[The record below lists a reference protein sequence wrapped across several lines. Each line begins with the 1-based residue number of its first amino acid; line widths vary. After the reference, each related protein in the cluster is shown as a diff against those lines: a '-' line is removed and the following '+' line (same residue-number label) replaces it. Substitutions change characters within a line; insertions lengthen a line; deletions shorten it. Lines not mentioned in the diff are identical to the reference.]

1 MYIND
6 LPQTI
11 FDSIVSMY
19 ADDTSLCYESLDIS
33 KLNEVINN
41 GLEKLQKW
49 LIGSKLSLN
58 AMKTQSMLITK
69 QKHTIL
75 RNQDLKLSLKIRD
88 NELEV
93 VDTTTYLGLQ
103 IDNSLDWKYHV
114 SVISSKVSKSVGF
127 LKHAKYIL
135 HLEALNKL
143 HAGIV
148 EPHFSYCCS
157 VWGCCGVTEKNHLQK
172 LQNIAAGIV
181 TNSSFDALGIPLV
194 QRLGWKT
201 IEKHMVFESLHG
213 LAPPYMIDSQ

>member
-1 MYIND
+1 MTLLNFDASCCINIGIPQGSCLCPLLFIIYIND
-6 LPQTI
+6 LPQTVL
-11 FDSIVSMY
+11 DSIVSMY
-19 ADDTSLCYESLDIS
+19 AADTSLWYQSLDIS
-33 KLNEVINN
+33 KLNEVITNS
-41 GLEKLQKW
+41 LEKLQKW

-58 AMKTQSMLITK
+58 AMKTQSMLISTK

-114 SVISSKVSKSVGF
+114 SVISSKVSKSGGF

-135 HLEALNKL
+135 HLETLNKL

-157 VWGCCGVTEKNHLQK
+157 VWGCCGVTEKTTCRNCKTELQE
-172 LQNIAAGIV
+172 L
-181 TNSSFDALGIPLV
+181 
-194 QRLGWKT
+194 
-201 IEKHMVFESLHG
+201 
-213 LAPPYMIDSQ
+213 